1 MTTMNT
7 DTTEGMGE
15 NPEMPEKIPVE
26 CLLKLSRQ
34 EIGKLESYVAELED
48 KIEMLQQENQ
58 QLRSCEER
66 LSVFEKNQIARKVYE
81 DELNKRIA
89 TRNVNLAR
97 QNKELKSDISSL
109 IDELVSL
116 RKQLNE
122 KYAPLVSDQG
132 RNPMMD
138 PALFLFRRLHFVKPL
153 RVRLYCRPNQSVD
166 KIRHRLHRFTSLEMP
181 DDAVIPEHGQ
191 CRFIYTHGT

>member
-7 DTTEGMGE
+7 DTTKGMGE

-97 QNKELKSDISSL
+97 QNKELKSDISRL

-122 KYAPLVSDQG
+122 K
-132 RNPMMD
+132 
-138 PALFLFRRLHFVKPL
+138 
-153 RVRLYCRPNQSVD
+153 
-166 KIRHRLHRFTSLEMP
+166 
-181 DDAVIPEHGQ
+181 
-191 CRFIYTHGT
+191 